1 MSRYRI
7 SVRIRLQGPVLSQAT
22 GGRDIGLDAAALRD
36 VHGTPLLPGNLIR
49 GNLRHAWHRLRE
61 IAEAHGGAP
70 ASLDPDSWLGAES
83 KSDSNDAPIRARL
96 CFSPYWRAE
105 QPADGGV
112 RHRIAVDP
120 QTGAVSNMALQVVDT
135 PFLPGDEPSFVG
147 TVEADLEDQGA
158 ADELAE
164 RIRQGLEFAGNLG
177 ALKGVGFGRV
187 LAVDV
192 ESAACR
198 AGIAQS
204 AQIRGCDRIG
214 ISLTLDRPFCI
225 ARPHGKNNLFESE
238 DFIPGGV
245 LRGALAR
252 RLFKGDDSTES
263 ASPAY
268 AKLCEHFEHLAVSHA
283 LPVTANAIGSR
294 PIATPFSLVQAPE
307 QAGSD
312 RSAPYD
318 IACKGEPAGL
328 IHGRAPAFEPDWKH
342 SDALRAMCGQTLS
355 LSREIAVQTRIHPK
369 QGTAEEGNLFA
380 TEAVCPHAHLW
391 RAHIDISQVPLAD
404 RPDVL
409 DQLAQVFADPLT
421 HIGKTKAQAV
431 VELSPTPDSL
441 AVKEGDPQTG
451 KLLRD
456 GIAIVCLQ
464 SDALL
469 LPDFSGLTGTGG
481 SARLQ
486 ALYAGAW
493 EQLSAGALALDGQR
507 YFARQALVGG
517 NYLHHRFSPLG
528 RPYNPWL
535 ITLAGSVFVLK
546 PTQNDPQGENLAE
559 NVLQSWRQTGLAQV
573 YADSEDAATRRTR
586 EHWKHNPYLR
596 QNGYGAVAV
605 NLALHWNLDPQ
616 SAWQGMHDRTE
627 TTDDNS

>member
-225 ARPHGKNNLFESE
+225 AGRTARTTSSSPKISSPAACSAVPW
-238 DFIPGGV
+238 PGGCSKATT
-245 LRGALAR
+245 ALNRPPPRTPSCA
-252 RLFKGDDSTES
+252 STSSTWPS
-263 ASPAY
+263 A
-268 AKLCEHFEHLAVSHA
+268 
-283 LPVTANAIGSR
+283 
-294 PIATPFSLVQAPE
+294 
-307 QAGSD
+307 
-312 RSAPYD
+312 
-318 IACKGEPAGL
+318 
-328 IHGRAPAFEPDWKH
+328 
-342 SDALRAMCGQTLS
+342 
-355 LSREIAVQTRIHPK
+355 
-369 QGTAEEGNLFA
+369 
-380 TEAVCPHAHLW
+380 
-391 RAHIDISQVPLAD
+391 
-404 RPDVL
+404 
-409 DQLAQVFADPLT
+409 
-421 HIGKTKAQAV
+421 
-431 VELSPTPDSL
+431 
-441 AVKEGDPQTG
+441 
-451 KLLRD
+451 
-456 GIAIVCLQ
+456 
-464 SDALL
+464 
-469 LPDFSGLTGTGG
+469 
-481 SARLQ
+481 
-486 ALYAGAW
+486 
-493 EQLSAGALALDGQR
+493 
-507 YFARQALVGG
+507 
-517 NYLHHRFSPLG
+517 
-528 RPYNPWL
+528 
-535 ITLAGSVFVLK
+535 
-546 PTQNDPQGENLAE
+546 
-559 NVLQSWRQTGLAQV
+559 
-573 YADSEDAATRRTR
+573 
-586 EHWKHNPYLR
+586 
-596 QNGYGAVAV
+596 
-605 NLALHWNLDPQ
+605 
-616 SAWQGMHDRTE
+616 MHCR
-627 TTDDNS
+627 